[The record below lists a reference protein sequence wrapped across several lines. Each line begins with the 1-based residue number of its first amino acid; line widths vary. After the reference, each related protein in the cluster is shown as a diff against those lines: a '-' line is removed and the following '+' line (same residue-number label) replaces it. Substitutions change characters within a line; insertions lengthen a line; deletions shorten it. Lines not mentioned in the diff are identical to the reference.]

1 MTDENKATSLVNE
14 IYGLRDKIYTNLNE
28 KWTNTYGKDKFNEA
42 MKHLN
47 EAAIELGLFY

>member
-1 MTDENKATSLVNE
+1 MTNENEITSLVNE
-14 IYGLRDKIYTNLNE
+14 IYGLRDKIYINLNK

-47 EAAIELGLFY
+47 EAASELGLFY